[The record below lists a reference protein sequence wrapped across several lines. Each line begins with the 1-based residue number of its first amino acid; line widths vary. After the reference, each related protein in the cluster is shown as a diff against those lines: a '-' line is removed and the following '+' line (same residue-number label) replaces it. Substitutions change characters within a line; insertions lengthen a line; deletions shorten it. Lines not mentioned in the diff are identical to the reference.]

1 MRLAFIGGGFMGEA
15 MISAVLRGNVAAPD
29 ALSVGEVSEERRR
42 HLQSRYGVGVSADNA
57 EAARGADIV
66 VLAVKPQEFA
76 AVARGLRDHLG
87 SEQTVASIMAGVR
100 IDAIREALGHRALV
114 RVMPNTAA
122 LVGEAMSLWTATE
135 EVDTDRR
142 EQVRRILAAMG
153 KEMYVTDEKYLDIA
167 TAVSGSGP
175 GFVFLLL
182 EAFIDGAV
190 HIGLRRE
197 AATETVLQTVLGSV
211 RMAQETGKHP
221 AELRNMVTSPGGTTA
236 EGLRVLEEA
245 GVRRQWSMPLSPPTS
260 EPWNWEDRLSSTS
273 SFAS

>member
-15 MISAVLRGNVAAPD
+15 MISAVLRGDVAAPD
-29 ALSVGEVSEERRR
+29 AVSVGEISEERRG
-42 HLQSRYGVGVSADNA
+42 HLQSRYGVGVSGDNV
-57 EAARGADIV
+57 EAAREADIV

-76 AVARGLRDHLG
+76 AVARGLRDQLG
-87 SEQTVASIMAGVR
+87 PEQTVASIMAGVR
-100 IDAIREALGHRALV
+100 IESIGEALGHRGIV

-122 LVGEAMSLWTATE
+122 LVGEAMSLWTAAA
-135 EVDTDRR
+135 EVKAEQRG
-142 EQVRRILAAMG
+142 QVRRILAAMG
-153 KEMYVTDEKYLDIA
+153 REMYVPDEKYLDMA
-167 TAVSGSGP
+167 TAVSASGP

-197 AATETVLQTVLGSV
+197 AATEMVLQTALGSV

-221 AELRNMVTSPGGTTA
+221 AELRNMVTSPGGTTV

-245 GVRRQWSMPLSPPTS
+245 GVRAAVVDAIIAAYERTL
-260 EPWNWEDRLSSTS
+260 ELGG
-273 SFAS
+273 

>member
-15 MISAVLRGNVAAPD
+15 MISAVLRGGVAGPD
-29 ALSVGEVSEERRR
+29 SVSVGEVSEERRR
-42 HLQSRYGVGVSADNA
+42 HLQSRYGVGVSADNV
-57 EAARGADIV
+57 EAAQGADIV

-76 AVARGLRDHLG
+76 ALARGLRDHLEP
-87 SEQTVASIMAGVR
+87 EQTVASIMAGVR

-167 TAVSGSGP
+167 TAVSASGP

-197 AATETVLQTVLGSV
+197 AATEMVLQTVLGSV

-221 AELRNMVTSPGGTTA
+221 AELRNMVTSPGGTTV

-245 GVRRQWSMPLSPPTS
+245 GVRAAVVDAIIAAYERTL
-260 EPWNWEDRLSSTS
+260 ELGG
-273 SFAS
+273 